1 MGGGKGYEKPA
12 VERLGTLRELTRS
25 GAFGVG
31 DGSTI
36 CGAPCECALNARS

>member
-1 MGGGKGYEKPA
+1 MDEARVYEKPA

-36 CGAPCECALNARS
+36 CGAPCECGIMARS